1 MSDNINYIIK
11 RLELDPDIHADMKS
25 MTEAEIDLIVDYI
38 ICIYNDIKRVCDVAL
53 KQARMD

>member
-11 RLELDPDIHADMKS
+11 RLELDPDIHADMNS